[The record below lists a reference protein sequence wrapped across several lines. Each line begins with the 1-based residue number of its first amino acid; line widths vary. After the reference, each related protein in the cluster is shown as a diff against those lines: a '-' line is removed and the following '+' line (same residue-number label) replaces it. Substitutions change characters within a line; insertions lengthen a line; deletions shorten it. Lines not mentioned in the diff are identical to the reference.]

1 MRYFIE
7 LSYHGKNYH
16 GWQKQP
22 NARSIQETVEK
33 AISLLLRE
41 EISIVAAGRTDAG
54 VHAKK
59 MYAHFDTRSTF
70 KNIDLIY
77 KLNSFLPSDIAIHR
91 IYPVTEE
98 AHARFD
104 ALSRSY
110 QYHIHTQK
118 NPFLKDLSW
127 EYKLP
132 LNIEEMNKAA
142 AILLRHSN
150 FKSFSKTKT
159 DVKTYICNIKEAYW
173 EQKENRLIFHITADR
188 FLRNMVRAIVGTLIE
203 IGQRKI
209 AAEEMENIINSQD
222 RNKAGFSVPAHGLFL
237 TEIVYPK
244 KIFKNGND

>member
-22 NARSIQETVEK
+22 NARSIQETIEK

-59 MYAHFDTRSTF
+59 MFAHFNTITQF
-70 KNIDLIY
+70 KSGDLIH
-77 KLNSFLPSDIAIHR
+77 KLNSFLPPDIAIYAIH
-91 IYPVTEE
+91 PVTEE

-110 QYHIHTQK
+110 QYHIHTTK
-118 NPFLKDLSW
+118 NPFLNDLSW

-132 LNIEEMNKAA
+132 LNVEEMNKAST
-142 AILLRHSN
+142 ILLNHTN

-173 EQKENRLIFHITADR
+173 EEKENRLIFHITADR

-203 IGQRKI
+203 IGQGKI
-209 AAEEMENIINSQD
+209 AAEEMENIINYQD
-222 RNKAGFSVPAHGLFL
+222 RSKAGFSVPAHGLYL
-237 TEIVYPK
+237 TEIIYPK
-244 KIFKNGND
+244 KIFINGNN